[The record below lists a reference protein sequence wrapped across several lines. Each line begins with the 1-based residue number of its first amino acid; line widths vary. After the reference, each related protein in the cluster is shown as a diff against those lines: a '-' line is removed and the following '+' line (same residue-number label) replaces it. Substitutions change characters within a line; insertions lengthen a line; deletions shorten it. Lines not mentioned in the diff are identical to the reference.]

1 MVLVLGNIAFCD
13 EAAKKAADALQ
24 GTWTTEK
31 TIISGKELGTNEET
45 VLVFE
50 GEAVSWTGIT
60 RVGNSAKKS
69 TIRFT
74 FKLDPTK
81 EPAAIDLIA
90 TEGFFKGKVF
100 PSIYSLDGDTLKIC
114 RSQPETKRPTAFVS
128 KEGSGHWL
136 LTLNRSKQ
144 K

>member
-1 MVLVLGNIAFCD
+1 MTPCRLLPLTMVVVLCNVAFCD
-13 EAAKKAADALQ
+13 DAAKKDADALQ

-60 RVGNSAKKS
+60 RMENSAKKS
-69 TIRFT
+69 TIGFT

-81 EPAAIDLIA
+81 KPAALDLIA
-90 TEGFFKGKVF
+90 TEGFFKGKLF
-100 PSIYSLDGDTLKIC
+100 P
-114 RSQPETKRPTAFVS
+114 
-128 KEGSGHWL
+128 
-136 LTLNRSKQ
+136 
-144 K
+144 